1 MMSLYF
7 FTKID
12 VFIHSNIQNQ
22 YNCWKTF
29 FALNKAKYTIIV
41 SMLKPLLQQ
50 QRFVWWRRVDPNS
63 GTAYGE

>member
-12 VFIHSNIQNQ
+12 VFNHSNIQNQ

-41 SMLKPLLQQ
+41 QMLTT
-50 QRFVWWRRVDPNS
+50 FVAAATICVVEKS
-63 GTAYGE
+63 

>member
-12 VFIHSNIQNQ
+12 VFNHSNIQNQ

-29 FALNKAKYTIIV
+29 FALNKEKYTIIV
-41 SMLKPLLQQ
+41 
-50 QRFVWWRRVDPNS
+50 
-63 GTAYGE
+63 